1 MSDIWKK
8 VVEEGD
14 FKMKPDWPLKRDAE
28 QHPVRFLAGQW
39 QKRMK
44 ENFGVTIQ
52 LMPKELGQLKSLR
65 KALGDLSLDV
75 IEWMLDPVNWWH
87 FCRQVRSDSGSHRAP
102 DYPHVGYLLAH
113 HRIGLK
119 IMRSRLHDSS
129 SVGDFVWRVD
139 QRHYEQMKMLVLV
152 LAEKKPEQ
160 LAKVEA
166 AKTLID
172 IQRVFIEI
180 VDATQLIQ

>member
-1 MSDIWKK
+1 

-14 FKMKPDWPLKRDAE
+14 FKMKPDWALQGEPER
-28 QHPVRFLAGQW
+28 HPVRFLAGQW

-44 ENFGVTIQ
+44 ENFRVTIQ

-65 KALGDLSLDV
+65 KALGDLSSDM

-87 FCRQVRSDSGSHRAP
+87 FCQQVRSDSGSHRAP

-119 IMRSRLHDSS
+119 IMRSRWRDLNAA
-129 SVGDFVWRVD
+129 GDFVRSVD
-139 QRHYEQMKMLVLV
+139 QRHYEQMKKLVLV
-152 LAEKKPEQ
+152 FANGIPKQ
-160 LAKVEA
+160 LAKIDE
-166 AKTLID
+166 AKTLMD
-172 IQRVFIEI
+172 IQRVFIEL
-180 VDATQLIQ
+180 VGEK